1 MYHKLEVNFNG
12 AFSYH
17 IFIERDFSH
26 LAETV
31 AALGTE
37 GRRALIITD
46 DNVAP
51 LYLSAVKNELSRC
64 FETLDF
70 LILKAGE
77 QYKNTDSIAEI
88 YERAIQDNFDRNDFM
103 IALGGGVIGDMTG
116 FAAATYMRGI
126 RFIQIPTTLL
136 SQVDSSIGGKT
147 GVDFRQYK
155 NMVGAFHMPA
165 LVYSNISVLST
176 LDKIQYAS
184 GMGEVIKHG
193 MIRDKAYYDYLLSQ
207 KTALQQRNP
216 DVLEETVYRSNLI
229 KRAVVEEDPKEKGV
243 RQLLNFGHTLG
254 HAIEKCSQFA
264 LSHGQCVALGCLAA
278 IYISGTVSDAELQEC
293 RALMES
299 VGLDTTLTLSLD
311 QEEVLQAT
319 RKDKKMDHGQVR
331 FILLRTLGDAYI
343 DRSVTDDRMREGLSF
358 ITRKETHG

>member
-1 MYHKLEVNFNG
+1 MSHKLDVSFNG

-31 AALGTE
+31 TALGTE

-88 YERAIQDNFDRNDFM
+88 YERAIQDNFDRNDFL

-207 KTALQQRNP
+207 KTSLQQRDP

-278 IYISGTVSDAELQEC
+278 MHISGTVSDAEMQEC

-299 VGLDTTLTLSLD
+299 VGLDTMLTLSLD
-311 QEEVLQAT
+311 PEEVLQAT

-331 FILLRTLGDAYI
+331 FILLHTLGDAYI
-343 DRSVTDDRMREGLSF
+343 DRNVTDAQMREGLSF
-358 ITRKETHG
+358 IMRKEIHG

>member
-1 MYHKLEVNFNG
+1 MSHKMEVKFNG
-12 AFSYH
+12 VFSYH
-17 IFIERDFSH
+17 IYIERDFTR

-31 AALGTE
+31 SALGTD
-37 GRRALIITD
+37 GRRTLIVTD

-51 LYLSAVKNELSRC
+51 LYLEAVKNELSHC
-64 FETLDF
+64 FETLDA
-70 LILKAGE
+70 IVLKAGE
-77 QYKNTDSIAEI
+77 EYKNTDSIAKI
-88 YERAIQDNFDRNDFM
+88 YERAVQDNFDRNDFLV
-103 IALGGGVIGDMTG
+103 ALGGGVIGDMTG

-165 LVYSNISVLST
+165 LVYSNISVLHT
-176 LDKIQYAS
+176 LDRIQYAS
-184 GMGEVIKHG
+184 GMGEVLKHG
-193 MIRDKAYYDYLLSQ
+193 MIRDRSYYDYLLSH
-207 KTALQQRNP
+207 KAALQQRDP

-229 KRAVVEEDPKEKGV
+229 KRAVVEEDPREKGV

-254 HAIEKCSQFA
+254 HAIEKCSNFA

-278 IYISGTVSDAELQEC
+278 MHISGTVSDAEYREC
-293 RALMES
+293 CDLMES
-299 VGLDTTLTLSLD
+299 VGLDTTLTLPLD
-311 QEEVLQAT
+311 PEEVLLAT

-331 FILLRTLGDAYI
+331 FILLHALGDAFV
-343 DRSVTDDRMREGLSF
+343 DRSVGDAQMRDGLNF
-358 ITRKETHG
+358 ITGKDMHE

>member
-1 MYHKLEVNFNG
+1 MSQKLDVSFNG

-17 IFIERDFSH
+17 IYIERDFSR

-31 AALGTE
+31 EALGTE
-37 GRRALIITD
+37 NRRALIVTD

-51 LYLSAVKNELSRC
+51 LYLDTVKDALSHC
-64 FETLDF
+64 FSTLDS

-88 YERAIQDNFDRNDFM
+88 YERAIQDNFDRNDFL

-116 FAAATYMRGI
+116 FAAASYMRGI
-126 RFIQIPTTLL
+126 RFVQIPTTLL

-165 LVYSNISVLST
+165 LVYSNISVLNT
-176 LDKIQYAS
+176 LDTIQYAS
-184 GMGEVIKHG
+184 GMGEVIKHS
-193 MIRDKAYYDYLLSQ
+193 MIRDRAYYDYLLSQ
-207 KTALQQRNP
+207 KEALQQRNP
-216 DVLEETVYRSNLI
+216 DALEETVYRSNLI

-278 IYISGTVSDAELQEC
+278 MHISGTVSDAELQEC
-293 RALMES
+293 RTLMES
-299 VGLDTTLTLSLD
+299 VGLETTLTLPLD
-311 QEEVLQAT
+311 PDEVLLAT

-331 FILLRTLGDAYI
+331 FILLHALGDAFI
-343 DRSVTDDRMREGLSF
+343 DRSVTDAQMREGLDF
-358 ITRKETHG
+358 ITRKEMHE

>member
-1 MYHKLEVNFNG
+1 MSHKLEVTYNG
-12 AFSYH
+12 AFSYN
-17 IFIERDFSH
+17 IYIERDFSK

-31 AALGTE
+31 SGLGTE
-37 GRRALIITD
+37 GRRALIVTD

-51 LYLSAVKNELSRC
+51 LYLDAVKNELSRC
-64 FETLDF
+64 FGTLDS
-70 LILKAGE
+70 LTLKAGE

-88 YERAIQDNFDRNDFM
+88 YEQTIRDNFDRNDFL

-155 NMVGAFHMPA
+155 NMVGAFHMPS
-165 LVYSNISVLST
+165 LVYSNISVLHS
-176 LDKIQYAS
+176 LDKVQYAS

-193 MIRDKAYYDYLLSQ
+193 MIRDRAYYDYLLSQ
-207 KTALQQRNP
+207 QTALQQRDP

-264 LSHGQCVALGCLAA
+264 LSHGQCVALGALAA
-278 IYISGTVSDAELQEC
+278 MHISTTVSDAEYREC
-293 RALMES
+293 CALMES
-299 VGLDTTLTLSLD
+299 VGLDTSLSLPLD
-311 QEEVLQAT
+311 PEEILLAT

-331 FILLRTLGDAYI
+331 FILLHALGDAFI
-343 DRSVTDDRMREGLSF
+343 DRGVTDAQMREGLRF
-358 ITRKETHG
+358 ITRKESHE